1 MTFGPRK
8 RGPRPRLDPRKSL
21 VGFVVGDVT
30 YAVGVEHVR
39 EVTNPLSVVVLPG
52 APRAV
57 IGVADFRGKIV
68 PVVDLRLRFGLEHQ
82 ASTRKTK
89 WLVVEIDGRLVGL
102 VVDHVTDVFGTVE
115 GGPRPTG
122 ELVST
127 EAALGVVGVVDAPT
141 GMAFVIDI
149 APLGELA
156 RAAKGGDEPRSPRK
170 TELP

>member
-1 MTFGPRK
+1 
-8 RGPRPRLDPRKSL
+8 
-21 VGFVVGDVT
+21 VGDVT

-68 PVVDLRLRFGLEHQ
+68 PVVDLRLRFGLELSP
-82 ASTRKTK
+82 STRKTK

-102 VVDHVTDVFGTVE
+102 VVDHVTDVFGTVD

-122 ELVST
+122 ELAST
-127 EAALGVVGVVDAPT
+127 EAALGVIGVVDAPT
-141 GMAFVIDI
+141 GMAFVLDVT
-149 APLGELA
+149 PLGELA
-156 RAAKGGDEPRSPRK
+156 RAVKADRDPAGPRK
-170 TELP
+170 TQIP

>member
-1 MTFGPRK
+1 
-8 RGPRPRLDPRKSL
+8 
-21 VGFVVGDVT
+21 
-30 YAVGVEHVR
+30 
-39 EVTNPLSVVVLPG
+39 
-52 APRAV
+52 
-57 IGVADFRGKIV
+57 
-68 PVVDLRLRFGLEHQ
+68 LEHQ